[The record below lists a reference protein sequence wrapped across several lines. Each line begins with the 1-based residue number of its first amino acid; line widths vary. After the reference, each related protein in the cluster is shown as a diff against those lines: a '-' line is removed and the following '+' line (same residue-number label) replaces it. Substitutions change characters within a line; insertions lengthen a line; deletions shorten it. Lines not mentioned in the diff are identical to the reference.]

1 MKIIENFNKNSKE
14 IWRDVVGYEGL
25 YQVSNL
31 GRVKSLG
38 RFVDNLVRGHYWQ
51 EERILKTCKRTNGY
65 IGVGL
70 CKDGKAE
77 NFNIHRLV
85 AIAFIPNPEDLPQI
99 DHIDAD
105 KTNNNVNNL
114 RWVTAKENIN
124 NPLNMAHLIGE
135 NNPFYGKKH
144 TDATKL
150 KMRKNHV
157 SYYGALN
164 PASRKVRNIETNE
177 IFLTVKSAGQKYGVS
192 DNSIRNS
199 IRRKHKSAGYHWEYV

>member
-1 MKIIENFNKNSKE
+1 MKIIEDINENSKE

-25 YQVSNL
+25 YQVSSM

-38 RFVDNLVRGHYWQ
+38 RFIDNLVRGHYWQ
-51 EERILKTCKRTNGY
+51 EEKILKPSKRINGY
-65 IGVGL
+65 VGISL
-70 CKDGKAE
+70 HKDGKAK

-85 AIAFIPNPEDLPQI
+85 AIAFIPNPNNLPQI
-99 DHIDAD
+99 DHINAD

-124 NPLNMAHLIGE
+124 NPLNMAHLMGE

-157 SYYGALN
+157 DYSGAFN

-177 IFLTVKSAGQKYGVS
+177 IFFKKFY
-192 DNSIRNS
+192 
-199 IRRKHKSAGYHWEYV
+199 

>member
-1 MKIIENFNKNSKE
+1 MESITE
-14 IWRDVVGYEGL
+14 IWKDIQGYEGL

-31 GRVKSLG
+31 GRVKSVE

-65 IGVGL
+65 ADVL
-70 CKDGKAE
+70 LSKDGKRK

-85 AIAFIPNPEDLPQI
+85 AIAFIPNPENLPQI
-99 DHIDAD
+99 DHINAD
-105 KTNNNVNNL
+105 KTDNSVNNL
-114 RWVTAKENIN
+114 CWVTAKQNVN

-144 TDATKL
+144 TDASKL

-164 PASRKVRNIETNE
+164 HASRKVINIETNE

>member
-1 MKIIENFNKNSKE
+1 MQSIAEVWKDIQ
-14 IWRDVVGYEGL
+14 GYEGL
-25 YQVSNL
+25 YQVSNF

-70 CKDGKAE
+70 CKDGKAK

-85 AIAFIPNPEDLPQI
+85 AIAFIPNLENLPQI
-99 DHIDAD
+99 DHINAI
-105 KTNNNVNNL
+105 KTDNTVKNL

-135 NNPFYGKKH
+135 NNPFYGKK
-144 TDATKL
+144 TYYRNKI
-150 KMRKNHV
+150 KN
-157 SYYGALN
+157 
-164 PASRKVRNIETNE
+164 E
-177 IFLTVKSAGQKYGVS
+177 
-192 DNSIRNS
+192 
-199 IRRKHKSAGYHWEYV
+199 